1 MNSYITTPES
11 SSAAAAN
18 SAPLAGSYVS
28 LASPVDRPAGSYV
41 SLPNPVERPAGSY
54 VSLPNPAA
62 VTPTPGRYVDC
73 EPRLPSRARRSYKLA
88 S

>member
-1 MNSYITTPES
+1 MNSYITTPAS

-28 LASPVDRPAGSYV
+28 LASPVD
-41 SLPNPVERPAGSY
+41 RPAGSY